1 MKKRN
6 VFWADVIALKAML
19 KGLQNG
25 RKMGIPTANVD
36 YDVNM
41 ALPEEGVYAGITYV
55 RGKRLKCVVNVG
67 KNLTFGAKKLTV
79 ESHILDLTRIFTENI
94 YAEFCEKLRG
104 VIKFDGVDKLIEQI
118 HHDMEVTSKMDL

>member
-1 MKKRN
+1 M
-6 VFWADVIALKAML
+6 
-19 KGLQNG
+19 
-25 RKMGIPTANVD
+25 
-36 YDVNM
+36 
-41 ALPEEGVYAGITYV
+41 

-79 ESHILDLTRIFTENI
+79 ESHILDFDEDI
-94 YAEFCEKLRG
+94 YGEYIRVSFAKKLRG

>member
-1 MKKRN
+1 MIWKKRN
-6 VFWADVIALKAML
+6 DFLGRRYCIEGNVV

-67 KNLTFGAKKLTV
+67 KKSDIRCK
-79 ESHILDLTRIFTENI
+79 
-94 YAEFCEKLRG
+94 
-104 VIKFDGVDKLIEQI
+104 KFDSGK
-118 HHDMEVTSKMDL
+118 SYP

>member
-1 MKKRN
+1 M
-6 VFWADVIALKAML
+6 

-67 KNLTFGAKKLTV
+67 K
-79 ESHILDLTRIFTENI
+79 I
-94 YAEFCEKLRG
+94 
-104 VIKFDGVDKLIEQI
+104 
-118 HHDMEVTSKMDL
+118 

>member
-1 MKKRN
+1 M
-6 VFWADVIALKAML
+6 

-67 KNLTFGAKKLTV
+67 KNLTFGARKLTV
-79 ESHILDLTRIFTENI
+79 ESHILNFDEDI
-94 YAEFCEKLRG
+94 YGEYIRVSFAKKLRG